1 MKKESKE
8 NPVGYKIMIIIA
20 IVAAIAGVFYFLIMI
35 LIPVILLRE
44 ITYVPEKKQSLGIV
58 NYDKANILKEYGG
71 DINGGLFLF
80 PENTDAMV
88 EPEYVSS
95 MKSGLLDSE
104 GYIILKTGYS
114 EQDYEAEIER
124 LSKIE
129 CSLSFQGEKVT
140 QRVRYDTQTYALPA
154 YVAVDGYDC
163 VYEYA
168 LVDENTKEITYVL
181 LSYPDPDRLG
191 QYKRYLKKNTGAY
204 DVKDPLSCFSIYA
217 HSFDGGESY
226 TEYSAE

>member
-1 MKKESKE
+1 MKRESKE
-8 NPVGYKIMIIIA
+8 NPVGYIILIVIA
-20 IVAAIAGVFYFLIMI
+20 ILTAIAGVVYFLIMV
-35 LIPVILLRE
+35 LLPVVMLKE
-44 ITYVPEKKQSLGIV
+44 TNTTKTNQTSGIE

-191 QYKRYLKKNTGAY
+191 QYKRYLKKNNGAY